1 MVEPQRRS
9 ILDVEIPGD
18 YEIFQRNRQALSQL
32 TSRLITAV
40 DQLGI
45 ESRAKVLALL
55 RERLESDRFK
65 VMVLGEF
72 KRGKSTFINALLGEE
87 VLPSSAVPCTA
98 VINEIKWAEERRA
111 ILHFRNPLSA
121 GATARVPRAVSEHI
135 QRSGGGPVP
144 PLEVQIEHLEDYV
157 AIPEP
162 EKDQADSIAESPYAR
177 VEVCWPLELC
187 RSGVE
192 IIDSPGLNENA
203 TRARVTKEYVANVD
217 AILFV
222 MSCSALAAESELRV
236 IDNDL
241 RGVGHEYLFFICNRF
256 DEVRPSERRRLT
268 EYGRRK
274 LMERTELRENG
285 VFFLS
290 ALRALEGRLDGDTA
304 LLESSGMIELERA
317 LTHFLTHARGKVK
330 LLQPGRELVHALDEA
345 RNKILPGQR
354 AMLDESLAVLENK
367 LERMQ
372 PRLEDAERAKRQ
384 IISTIQHH
392 RKSLRSEVRLE
403 FEKLLRGV
411 ADELEGWIGELQLEK
426 SIRLW
431 SFQQKEQI
439 EAVREEICTKIAA
452 RFEARA
458 GEWRQKILE
467 PLIQSKLAAMQEAVE
482 LQVADFCVRVDEA
495 RSVFFK
501 VALRGDDGG
510 AAPAGGD
517 GAAAILGGIWL
528 QSPLLVAPGSR
539 FELRSVAVGILAQVA
554 TGVLCGMLGI
564 VNPVVV
570 VGLVLGGSA
579 LLTFLKAGSLTEK
592 VQKEIG
598 RALAEQFRADLG
610 TTAYTVAAEIFD
622 QTEGF
627 ARSAQEGLEREI
639 LILREQVDAILNDK
653 KAGEAQ
659 VQAKK
664 RLLAGIEEEM
674 RDIDSAVK
682 ELIFAVAGR

>member
-1 MVEPQRRS
+1 MVEPQRRNS
-9 ILDVEIPGD
+9 LDVESPGD
-18 YEIFQRNRQALSQL
+18 YELFQRNRQELSRL
-32 TSRLITAV
+32 TARLITAV
-40 DQLGI
+40 AQLGI
-45 ESRAKVLALL
+45 ESRAKALTLL

-111 ILHFRNPLSA
+111 VLHFRHPLSA
-121 GATARVPRAVSEHI
+121 GVTARVPRMVGDHI

-177 VEVCWPLELC
+177 VEVYWPLELC
-187 RSGVE
+187 RNGVE

-203 TRARVTKEYVANVD
+203 TRARVTKDYVANVD

-236 IDNDL
+236 IDSDL

-256 DEVRPSERRRLT
+256 DEVRPSERQRLM

-290 ALRALEGRLDGDTA
+290 ALRALEGRLDGDA
-304 LLESSGMIELERA
+304 ARLESSGMIELERA
-317 LTHFLTHARGKVK
+317 LTHFLTHGRGKVK
-330 LLQPGRELVHALDEA
+330 LLQPARELVHALDEA
-345 RNKILPGQR
+345 RHKILPGQR
-354 AMLDESLAVLENK
+354 AMLDESLAALENK
-367 LERMQ
+367 VEQMQ
-372 PRLEDAERAKRQ
+372 PRLEDAERAKRR
-384 IISTIQHH
+384 IVSTIQHH
-392 RKSLRSEVRLE
+392 RTSLRSEVRLE
-403 FEKLLRGV
+403 FEKFLRGV
-411 ADELEGWIGELQLEK
+411 ADELEEWIGELELEK
-426 SIRLW
+426 SIQLW
-431 SFQQKEQI
+431 SFHQKEQI
-439 EAVREEICTKIAA
+439 EAVREEICAKIAA
-452 RFEARA
+452 RFETRT
-458 GEWRQKILE
+458 GEWRQTTLE
-467 PLIQSKLAAMQEAVE
+467 PLIQSKLAAMQEAIE
-482 LQVADFCVRVDEA
+482 LQMADFCVRVDEA
-495 RSVFFK
+495 RSVFFQ
-501 VALRGDDGG
+501 VELRVDDDDG
-510 AAPAGGD
+510 ARADGGS
-517 GAAAILGGIWL
+517 AAAILGGIWL

-570 VGLVLGGSA
+570 VALVLSGSA
-579 LLTFLKAGSLTEK
+579 LLTVLKTGTLTEK

-610 TTAYTVAAEIFD
+610 TTAHAVAAEIFG
-622 QTEGF
+622 QTEGL
-627 ARSAQEGLEREI
+627 ARSAEEGLEREI
-639 LILREQVDAILNDK
+639 LILREQVDAILKDK
-653 KAGEAQ
+653 KAGEVQ

-664 RLLAGIEEEM
+664 SLLAGSEEEM
-674 RDIDSAVK
+674 RDIDAAVK